1 MNLSDLN
8 NAERGVIVRVRGRGS
23 FRRRIIE
30 MGFVKGQEVVVIKD
44 APLKDPVEYLIM
56 GYKISLRRNE
66 ANLIEVITPGEVLEQ
81 TDSEYNG
88 TTFEDILTKTAKEKG
103 SIINIAI
110 VGNPNCGKTSFFNQ
124 ASGSSEHVGNYSGV
138 TVEAKIAKFKH
149 NGYTFHL
156 VDLPGTYSL
165 SAYTPEELYVRK
177 HITETMPDIVI
188 NVVDASNLKRNLY
201 LTTQLIDMDIKVIV
215 ALNMYDDLQKRKA
228 QFKYDKLGRMLGI
241 PFMPTVASKGTGIK
255 ELFDKVIEV
264 FEDKEEI
271 VRHIH
276 INYGHNVEKSIKAV
290 QEIIKTDHTIA
301 VNISSRFLAIKL
313 LEKDSDINICISEKG
328 NYKNI
333 KHLVD
338 REISRIEDMYED
350 KSETIIAKAKYGFI
364 TGALKETYTEES
376 ISERRSVSDKI
387 DSVVTHRIVGF
398 PVFFFFLAIMFYT
411 TFTLGSYP
419 KEWIEFLVRL
429 IASATENLMPAGDL
443 KDLVI
448 DGIIGGVGGVIV
460 FLPNILLLFLF
471 ISFLEDTGYMARVA
485 FIMDKL
491 MHKIG
496 LHGKSFIPMIMG
508 FGCAVPAIMSTRT
521 IENRGDRI
529 LTMLITPFMSCS
541 ARLPVYVLIISAF
554 FPNKAALML
563 LLIYFLGIFLAI
575 VFALIFKKTFFRAK
589 EAPFVMEL
597 PPYRIPTVISIIKH
611 MWNKA
616 SQYLRKMGG
625 VILISSIIIWALGYY
640 PKNTELLKRFDIQI
654 HKTEQYI
661 LNLISEIPADQTA
674 RIKKLESNLK
684 TEIER
689 IKFEKEAEHLRL
701 SYIGHLG
708 YFMEPVLKP
717 LGFDWKMGISLFSG
731 IAGKEIVVST
741 IAIIYQS
748 GSSTEEKSV
757 SLLSKLQNEKY
768 NSGDKIGQKVFTPLI
783 AFNFMVFILIYF
795 PCIAVIA
802 SIRKESDKWQWAL
815 FTVLYTTGLA
825 WLVSF
830 AIYQIGSL
838 IL

>member
-1 MNLSDLN
+1 MNLSELN
-8 NAERGVIVRVRGRGS
+8 NAERGIIIKVRGRGA
-23 FRRRIIE
+23 FRRRITE
-30 MGFVKGQEVVVIKD
+30 MGFIKGQEVEVIKD

-56 GYKISLRRNE
+56 GYKVSLRRSE
-66 ANLIEVITPGEVLEQ
+66 AELIEVIT
-81 TDSEYNG
+81 TDEISISSDYEYNG
-88 TTFEDILTKTAKEKG
+88 TTIDEILTNTAKEKG
-103 SIINIAI
+103 RIINIAI

-149 NGYTFHL
+149 NEYMFHL

-165 SAYTPEELYVRK
+165 SAYSPEELYVRK
-177 HITETMPDIVI
+177 HITESKPDIVI
-188 NVVDASNLKRNLY
+188 NVVDASNLKRNLF
-201 LTTQLIDMDIKVIV
+201 LTTQLIDMDIKVII
-215 ALNMYDDLQKRKA
+215 ALNMFDDLQKRNVS
-228 QFKYDKLGRMLGI
+228 FKYEELGRMLGI
-241 PFMPTVASKGTGIK
+241 PFIPTVAYKGIGIK

-276 INYGHNVEKSIKAV
+276 INYGHNVEKSIKAI
-290 QEIIKTDHTIA
+290 QEIIKTDRSLTD
-301 VNISSRFLAIKL
+301 NISSRFLAIKL
-313 LEKDSDINICISEKG
+313 LENDSEVLSFISDNSNEGYVNK
-328 NYKNI
+328 
-333 KHLVD
+333 LVNS
-338 REISRIEDMYED
+338 EIAKIEEIYND
-350 KSETIIAKAKYGFI
+350 KSETIIADAKYGFI
-364 TGALKETYTEES
+364 TGALRETYVENNFG
-376 ISERRSVSDKI
+376 ERRSFSDTI
-387 DSVVTHRIVGF
+387 DSIVTHRLIGF
-398 PVFFFFLAIMFYT
+398 PVFFFFLSVMFYT
-411 TFTLGSYP
+411 TFTLGAYP
-419 KEWIEFLVRL
+419 KEWIESLVSF
-429 IASATENLMPAGDL
+429 IASSADKLLPAGDL
-443 KDLVI
+443 KDLI
-448 DGIIGGVGGVIV
+448 SDGIISGVGGVIV

-529 LTMLITPFMSCS
+529 LTMLITPLMSCS

-554 FPNKAALML
+554 FPQSAALVL
-563 LLIYFLGIFLAI
+563 LLIYFMGIFLAI
-575 VFALIFKKTFFRAK
+575 VFALIFKKTLFRAK

-597 PPYRIPTVISIIKH
+597 PPYRLPTLISTLKH

-625 VILISSIIIWALGYY
+625 IILISSVIIWALGYY
-640 PKNTELLKRFDIQI
+640 PKNTEKLKSFDKQI
-654 HKTEQYI
+654 YKITQYFAE
-661 LNLISEIPADQTA
+661 LKNEVPVDQIK
-674 RIKKLESNLK
+674 RINKIDSVCKAEVD
-684 TEIER
+684 I
-689 IKFEKEAEHLRL
+689 IKAKKEAEHIKM
-701 SYIGHLG
+701 SYIGQLG
-708 YFMEPVLKP
+708 YFIEPVLKP

-741 IAIIYQS
+741 ISIIYQT
-748 GSSTEEKSV
+748 GSSTEKSEN
-757 SLLSKLQNEKY
+757 LLSKLKNERY
-768 NSGDKIGQKVFTPLI
+768 TEGDKIGQKVFTPLV

-802 SIRKESDKWQWAL
+802 SIRKESDRWQWAL

-825 WLVSF
+825 WIVSF
-830 AIYQIGSL
+830 AVFQIGSL
-838 IL
+838 IF